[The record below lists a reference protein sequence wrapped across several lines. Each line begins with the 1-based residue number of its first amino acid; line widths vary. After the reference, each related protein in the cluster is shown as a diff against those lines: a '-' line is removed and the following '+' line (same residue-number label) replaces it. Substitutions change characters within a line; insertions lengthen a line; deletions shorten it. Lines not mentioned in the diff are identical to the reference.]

1 MRIETIDGI
10 EVLYA
15 DEGKRLSNG
24 ESHGKEVWLGIND
37 NRENWEEVEED
48 ELSIDESE

>member
-15 DEGKRLSNG
+15 DEGQSLSNG
-24 ESHGKEVWLGIND
+24 ESYGKEVWLGIND
-37 NRENWEEVEED
+37 SPENWAEVEED
-48 ELSIDESE
+48 ELSINESE